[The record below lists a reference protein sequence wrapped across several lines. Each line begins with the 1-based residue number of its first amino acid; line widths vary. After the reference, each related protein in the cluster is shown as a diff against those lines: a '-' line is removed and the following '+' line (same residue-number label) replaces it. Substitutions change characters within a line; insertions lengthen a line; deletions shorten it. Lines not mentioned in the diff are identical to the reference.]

1 MSSEPWRALMML
13 DNCRHMRYSHVR
25 MYELYD
31 RVRRCYVLL
40 EARVARA
47 LDEPGVRIDQF
58 NALRVLE
65 GTCGLRMT
73 ELAAR
78 MLGDDSTVTRIV
90 DSLVRRGLVERTSD
104 SADRRVRL
112 VALTA
117 AGEDLLSRSMAAV
130 DRELQQAAG
139 LIRNGRHEQLRRRLE
154 ALCREL
160 EKHELEKHELEH
172 DELES
177 DEEHYE

>member
-1 MSSEPWRALMML
+1 M
-13 DNCRHMRYSHVR
+13 R

-47 LDEPGVRIDQF
+47 LDEPGIRIDQF
-58 NALRVLE
+58 NALRALE
-65 GTCGLRMT
+65 GTRGLRMT

-104 SADRRVRL
+104 PADRRVRL

-117 AGEDLLSRSMAAV
+117 AGEDLLSRSMAVV
-130 DRELQQAAG
+130 DRELQRAAG
-139 LIRNGRHEQLRRRLE
+139 LIRDGREEQLRRGLE
-154 ALCREL
+154 SLCAEL
-160 EKHELEKHELEH
+160 EKHELDS
-172 DELES
+172 DELYN
-177 DEEHYE
+177 DEERYE